1 MLDTVTKLLADK
13 APLIL
18 QALQGPVDATLL
30 LQLEA
35 SIGAVL
41 PDDFKQ
47 LYRCNNGFSPKAFAN
62 LFYGFPLFAIET
74 ILGRQADLDTTGDGG
89 PLRYAD
95 PGIKN
100 DYTFG
105 LKRIPIGDDSATCL
119 LCVDMDPAE
128 GGTVGQVILIDYE
141 MGVGLMLN
149 TSVTE
154 LVAQF
159 AQDLQENK
167 YSLLAEAL
175 EDGVHWLQPIR
186 EIEPGNWFN
195 SPRWQYVNQALK
207 TK

>member
-18 QALQGPVDATLL
+18 QALQGPVDATMLA
-30 LQLEA
+30 QLEGR
-35 SIGAVL
+35 IGAVL

-47 LYRCNNGFSPKAFAN
+47 LYRCNNGFIPKVFAN
-62 LFYGFPLFAIET
+62 FFYGFPLFAIET
-74 ILGRQADLDTTGDGG
+74 ILERQADLDTTGDGG

-100 DYTFG
+100 DYTFA
-105 LKRIPIGDDSATCL
+105 LKRIPIGDDCATCL

-128 GGTVGQVILIDYE
+128 GGTLGQVILIDYE

-149 TSVTE
+149 TSVAE

-167 YSLLAEAL
+167 YSLLEEAL

-207 TK
+207 K